1 MQTKHLKNP
10 ELYLGFGIYECIQP
24 LPNGDGELHEYIC
37 LNLENDRVNRLG
49 HTREELKEWIQHFHS
64 SPEQRDFYNMA
75 FDQMDAEALVDPA
88 VYDEELAAFQKG

>member
-1 MQTKHLKNP
+1 MTNYLKNS
-10 ELYLGFGIYECIQP
+10 ELYLGFVIHECTQP
-24 LPNGDGELHEYIC
+24 LPSGEGELHDFIC
-37 LNLENDRVNRLG
+37 FNVENDNINRLG

-75 FDQMDAEALVDPA
+75 CDQMDAEAHVDPA